1 MSDTPPL
8 CLHCGFSLMSTTDTF
23 GWTVFAHRITGS
35 RYCVGR
41 LTTATA
47 KPLFPPSHY
56 RKDLTTVKLTIDIT
70 EADLIAIRARAT
82 LTPDVGDRL
91 LRSVADGVPAP
102 DFDAMRRAALVDKMG
117 TVPTPPARGWP
128 TIDLR
133 RAEVRVI
140 RDRQRHA
147 ARRYAETL
155 PLADAATTLLPWARQ
170 SLSGTQVLGGIEAID
185 TSLQT
190 ELSLALRTLEESRSQ
205 AFALIDGISRQAA
218 ETPDTDDR
226 RRLLDL
232 VELLGDVQR
241 DATAAM
247 SRDQAPVGVAL
258 TDAAAGEEASVRLA

>member
-1 MSDTPPL
+1 M
-8 CLHCGFSLMSTTDTF
+8 
-23 GWTVFAHRITGS
+23 
-35 RYCVGR
+35 
-41 LTTATA
+41 
-47 KPLFPPSHY
+47 
-56 RKDLTTVKLTIDIT
+56 KLTIDIT
-70 EADLIAIRARAT
+70 EADLIAIRARST

-102 DFDAMRRAALVDKMG
+102 DFDAMRRAVLVDKMN
-117 TVPTPPARGWP
+117 TVPAPPARCWP

-155 PLADAATTLLPWARQ
+155 PLADAATTLLPWAREMH
-170 SLSGTQVLGGIEAID
+170 SDSTREAVEAID

-190 ELSLALRTLEESRSQ
+190 ELSLALRTLDESRSQ

-241 DATAAM
+241 DALAAM
-247 SRDQAPVGVAL
+247 SRDQAPVGIAL
-258 TDAAAGEEASVRLA
+258 TDAAAGEEVSVRLA